1 VINGNVTV
9 VQPDIIIANGVV
21 HIIDQVRTS
30 SHTNRSDYLMSCLA
44 LDSTVVHY
52 ALSNSYLHWSSRT
65 LSTTKVP

>member
-30 SHTNRSDYLMSCLA
+30 SHTNRSDYLMSCF
-44 LDSTVVHY
+44 
-52 ALSNSYLHWSSRT
+52 SS
-65 LSTTKVP
+65 